1 MFLLASQPVAQV
13 PAEVAAKAGT
23 TLIESGVLGTLLVV
37 SILANVALVWL
48 AFRAMNLRVEDTK
61 KIAELSEKMVTTFSS
76 VNGTLASLNNA
87 SQTQA
92 NALQALTST
101 MNTVLMS
108 ALASRGIGP
117 GHSQLPPPSSG
128 GHT

>member
-76 VNGTLASLNNA
+76 VNGTLASLNSA

-117 GHSQLPPPSSG
+117 GHNQLPPPSSG